1 MWQQHRGMAA
11 VKSSTNASAVCA
23 RQGQKTEGRQLAVL
37 KPEML
42 KTVKNEPPNA
52 QRAVEFQLFSPLE

>member
-1 MWQQHRGMAA
+1 MAA

-42 KTVKNEPPNA
+42 KTERNEFPGYT
-52 QRAVEFQLFSPLE
+52 QRAIEFQLFSPLE